1 MLLGCYHEEP
11 HTPLLSL
18 PHLGTHV
25 GPLLPGSRQIQL
37 AVPGA
42 YEKPQLLPLEPSVEA
57 GLPATFTFHVNP
69 VLSSRLDV
77 ELGEQLTVLQ
87 VSEPVAW
94 ERAVRGAMVE
104 SVQPGGAP
112 EGHRGGKFSST
123 VEGSS
128 GVPFCAERPEC

>member
-18 PHLGTHV
+18 PHPGTHV

-87 VSEPVAW
+87 SGLNAEL
-94 ERAVRGAMVE
+94 E
-104 SVQPGGAP
+104 SQI
-112 EGHRGGKFSST
+112 ST
-123 VEGSS
+123 LGEGSILLS
-128 GVPFCAERPEC
+128 SLALDQEERRFVVLGEVRLSLGS